1 MVRPPPN
8 PTDFLFPL
16 RIAPRF
22 VFYAERTGVLVDHI
36 PAPGEENP
44 DFEEMKRYKK

>member
-1 MVRPPPN
+1 M
-8 PTDFLFPL
+8 PTCL
-16 RIAPRF
+16 RSELPCTVSWARF

>member
-1 MVRPPPN
+1 
-8 PTDFLFPL
+8 L
-16 RIAPRF
+16 ARF